1 MPRFLFT
8 AKTASGRKLSNI
20 AIAEDKE
27 GIRARVEAKGLTLVT
42 ARDISGTNLF
52 NAPPADN
59 AKVSDLVLFTRQL
72 ATMIGAG
79 ISLLEALEILKEQ
92 AERPG
97 FMVALDD
104 IIEDVRGGADLSI
117 SLGKHPKIF
126 KAIYINMIKAGEAS
140 GQLEDILTRLAEYQE
155 AAEELKSE
163 IKSAMTY
170 PVISL
175 CLVLGITIFLMV
187 GIVPKF
193 KSIFDGLGV
202 ELPFVTQ
209 MILDISLYMRDNFI
223 PGALFSGIVFFTL
236 FMFVKKTYIGAKTWD
251 YIMLKVPIFG
261 PLFQKVAISRF
272 ARTFSTL
279 LQSGVPILGALDI
292 VGSTSGN
299 ILIEEVV
306 VKAKDSIRQGSPL
319 ERPLSESWVFP
330 PMVVRMVGIG
340 EKSGAMETLLN
351 KISEFYDQQVK
362 HTVAA
367 LTSLIEPLLISM
379 MGGMVGTIVLAIFLP
394 IFKIQESL
402 R

>member
-1 MPRFLFT
+1 MDMSIAL
-8 AKTASGRKLSNI
+8 GR
-20 AIAEDKE
+20 
-27 GIRARVEAKGLTLVT
+27 
-42 ARDISGTNLF
+42 
-52 NAPPADN
+52 
-59 AKVSDLVLFTRQL
+59 
-72 ATMIGAG
+72 
-79 ISLLEALEILKEQ
+79 
-92 AERPG
+92 
-97 FMVALDD
+97 
-104 IIEDVRGGADLSI
+104 
-117 SLGKHPKIF
+117 HPKIF
-126 KAIYINMIKAGEAS
+126 KSIYINMIKAGEAS

-170 PVISL
+170 PVVSL
-175 CLVLGITIFLMV
+175 FLVIGITIFLMV

-202 ELPFVTQ
+202 ELPFITQ
-209 MILDISLYMRDNFI
+209 LILDISLAMREHFI
-223 PGALFSGIVFFTL
+223 AGAVFSSLVFFTL
-236 FMFVKKTYIGAKTWD
+236 LMLVRKTFAGAKTWD
-251 YIMLKVPIFG
+251 YIMLKAPIFG

-299 ILIEEVV
+299 ILIEEVIEN
-306 VKAKDSIRQGSPL
+306 AKDSIRQGSPL

-340 EKSGAMETLLN
+340 EKSGSMETLLN
-351 KISEFYDQQVK
+351 KLSEFYDQQVK